1 MRSFE
6 TSARFYR
13 EYTRRTRSSQTL
25 SAELPL
31 PLPMPPTS
39 DDPDEGATR
48 GALDGAFESKT
59 ETNADTSTANRGA
72 LMEGD
77 EVKFNAR
84 IPENLRDAFQEVC
97 ESEGRSMSW
106 AVREYMRRV
115 VEQGETG
122 L

>member
-1 MRSFE
+1 
-6 TSARFYR
+6 
-13 EYTRRTRSSQTL
+13 
-25 SAELPL
+25 
-31 PLPMPPTS
+31 MPA
-39 DDPDEGATR
+39 DPDTDDSS
-48 GALDGAFESKT
+48 GALDGALASKESA
-59 ETNADTSTANRGA
+59 NADTTAVSRGA

-106 AVREYMRRV
+106 TVREYMRRV
-115 VEQGETG
+115 VEKGETG

>member
-1 MRSFE
+1 
-6 TSARFYR
+6 
-13 EYTRRTRSSQTL
+13 
-25 SAELPL
+25 
-31 PLPMPPTS
+31 MPPDADTDDTS
-39 DDPDEGATR
+39 
-48 GALDGAFESKT
+48 GALDGALASKESA
-59 ETNADTSTANRGA
+59 NADTTAASRGA

-84 IPENLRDAFQEVC
+84 VPENLRDAFQEVC

-115 VEQGETG
+115 VEEGETG